1 MRRPLLN
8 RMAQTENSRFGES
21 PSDAELDLL
30 YSVEAHVDRTFGTG
44 QALDSRGHFHEQ
56 CFIRKTCQAV
66 FDMDQTSMDI
76 LKNCVGLCDDKKG

>member
-1 MRRPLLN
+1 
-8 RMAQTENSRFGES
+8 MAQTENSRFGES

-66 FDMDQTSMDI
+66 FDMDQTLVDV
-76 LKNCVGLCDDKKG
+76 L